1 MKRLSVKRQ
10 AGFSLVE
17 LALVLMIVGLLTA
30 GTLSALS
37 SQREQVKYADTE
49 QALAQTKQALLSFL
63 VVNKFLPCPD
73 STGDG
78 LENRS
83 NQACDVVAGDVP
95 YRDIGLRLAD
105 VRDGFGNRLRYVINV
120 EATSSAALQDSAH
133 SASFFNIDG
142 ASSSVPVFDLNTP
155 PTASDSGTGNY
166 AVCASGGP
174 ACNGASQKQMDGMP
188 VVLVAF
194 NQRGQEGC
202 QDRPMQ
208 EQENCDGDAFFWQGG
223 YAPLS
228 DQDGFFDDEIVGV
241 SAYEIKSH
249 YMKNHPGVL

>member
-1 MKRLSVKRQ
+1 MALSRIKIKQQ
-10 AGFSLVE
+10 AGFSLIE

-30 GTLSALS
+30 GALSVLS
-37 SQREQVKYADTE
+37 SQREQVKYADSDK
-49 QALAQTKQALLSFL
+49 ALAQTKQALLSFL

-73 STGDG
+73 SSGDG

-83 NQACDVVAGDVP
+83 EQACDSVAGEVP

-105 VRDGFGNRLRYVINV
+105 VRDGFGNRLRYVVNA
-120 EATSSAALQDSAH
+120 EATSLQGADH

-142 ASSSVPVFDLNTP
+142 ASSPVPVFDLNTP
-155 PTASDSGTGNY
+155 PTATDSGTGNY
-166 AVCASGGP
+166 AVCGSGG
-174 ACNGASQKQMDGMP
+174 ATCDGASPKQMEGMP

-194 NQRGQEGC
+194 NQRGQEAC
-202 QDRPMQ
+202 QDRPVQ

-228 DQDGFFDDEIVGV
+228 DQEVFFDDEIVGV

-249 YMKNHPGVL
+249 YMKNHPGAL